1 MVEVD
6 WSREWL
12 TSILWIAGV
21 SVATALATAL
31 VGWLLSSTTAWGRQ
45 FRRLAFPY
53 FSPRGPKGWRPLLAA
68 FAVLVFTIAGVRVQV
83 VNSYNINA
91 LYTALQ
97 NLDAAAFGRAVVFF
111 AILSVVALAQ
121 VLIGFY
127 IEQRLVIHFR
137 VWLNDRIVGDWLDGR
152 AYHRG
157 RYTPTAVD
165 NPDQRI
171 QEDVASFSSDSMTL
185 ITGAITSM
193 VSLVSFSVILWQ
205 LSGPLTLLGVEIP
218 RGMVFVAYLYV
229 IVATVFAFRI
239 GRPLIRLNFL
249 NERFNASFRYAL
261 VRLRDSSEGIA
272 FHRGEDV
279 ERGILRS
286 RFDSVIDNAW
296 AIVFRSLKF
305 QGFNLV
311 VTQFSQIIPLVIQ
324 APRYF
329 AGELTLGGVQQTAV
343 AFGQVEGALSFFRLA
358 YDDFASYR
366 AVLIRLD
373 SLLDANADARALPT
387 VETEEGA
394 GLEVRDLTVGLP
406 DDRVLVGDL
415 DLRLA
420 PGAALLVTGASGSG
434 KTTLLR
440 SLADL
445 WPYAEGF
452 VRRPL
457 GDDAMFL
464 SQEPYLPLGSLRTAL
479 TYPHP
484 VAAVDDA
491 QARDVLRRVQLGQLA
506 DRLDEE
512 ADWSHRL
519 SPGEQQR
526 LGFARIL
533 LARPRVVFL
542 DEATSA
548 LDEGM
553 EHTLYTLM
561 REELPESVI
570 VSVGHRSS
578 LEQFHAER
586 LELLGDGR
594 WETAALAR

>member
-1 MVEVD
+1 VVEVD

-193 VSLVSFSVILWQ
+193 VSLVSFSVSLWQ

-406 DDRVLVGDL
+406 DDRVLVDDL
-415 DLRLA
+415 DLRLS
-420 PGAALLVTGASGSG
+420 PGAALLVTGASGNG

-553 EHTLYTLM
+553 EHTLYTLL
-561 REELPESVI
+561 REELPESLI